1 MDNKLIELFDTTLR
15 DGTQGEGVNLSVEDK
30 MRIAEKLDEFGINII
45 EGGWP
50 GSNPR
55 DKEFFKQ
62 VKSLMLTQADM
73 CSFGSTARELDNI
86 EKDPNLNELLFS
98 ETKIITIFGKTWEM
112 HSKHGLGINRAENA
126 LLIEK
131 SVSYLVNRG
140 RRVIFD
146 AEHFFDGFKDDKKF
160 ALDMLQAAINGG
172 ADTLVLCDTN
182 GGSLP
187 DDIKKATSNVCK
199 NFTQRIGIH
208 CHNDSGLAV
217 ANTITAVLAGVTHVQ
232 GTINGVGERCGNVS
246 LASVIPNLLLKL
258 GLETQTNVKLE
269 SLSNL
274 VQFIYDIMNMHPDD
288 QAPFIGKSA
297 FAHKGG
303 IHVSAVM
310 KDSRM
315 YEHISPS
322 LVGNTQ
328 RVLISDLSGKSNI
341 RFKANELN
349 MSLLKENNLS
359 SEAVDRIKIL
369 EYQGY
374 QFESAEA
381 SLELIFKE
389 ISGEFKP
396 YFQVLD
402 SRVQVDYDR
411 DGHKRADAVLKVIV
425 QDEIEHTASDGNGP
439 VDALNRALRKAL
451 LRFFP
456 ELEEVKLT
464 DYKVRVIN
472 EQDGT
477 SAKVRVLIE
486 SSDGKS
492 TWSTVGVSQNI
503 IDASWQALSDSF
515 NYKLARTRDSEKPNG
530 SSNKVKHSNMV

>member
-30 MRIAEKLDEFGINII
+30 IRIAEKLDEFGINII

-62 VKSLMLTQADM
+62 AKSLILTQADM
-73 CSFGSTARELDNI
+73 CSFGSTARKVDNI

-112 HSKHGLGINRAENA
+112 HSKHGLGINRADNG

-131 SVSYLVNRG
+131 SVSYLVDRG

-146 AEHFFDGFKDDKKF
+146 AEHFFDGFRDDKKF

-187 DDIKKATSNVCK
+187 DDIKVATSNVCK
-199 NFTQRIGIH
+199 KFSQKIGIH

-258 GLETQTNVKLE
+258 GLETQTIVKLE
-269 SLSNL
+269 NLSNL

-359 SEAVDRIKIL
+359 SEAVDRIKNL
-369 EYQGY
+369 EFQGY

-402 SRVQVDYDR
+402 SRVQVNYDR
-411 DGHKRADAVLKVIV
+411 DGHQRADAVLKVIV

-439 VDALNRALRKAL
+439 VDALNKALRKAL

-515 NYKLARTRDSEKPNG
+515 NYKLTRTRDSKRANG

>member
-30 MRIAEKLDEFGINII
+30 IRIAEKLDEFGINII

-73 CSFGSTARELDNI
+73 CSFGSTARKVDNI

-269 SLSNL
+269 NLSNL

-359 SEAVDRIKIL
+359 SEAVDRIKNL